1 MTMSEAAEIVAL
13 RYIKA
18 GMAPG
23 AAVDRACHEVTAN
36 AVSAPLGDLQ
46 EGWDTFTTY
55 APWIGAGI
63 AAWLLYRGT
72 VKVKRAGSAYIDRK
86 RRQTR
91 AAKAAWDAAY

>member
-1 MTMSEAAEIVAL
+1 MSEAAESVAM

-18 GMAPG
+18 GMAP
-23 AAVDRACHEVTAN
+23 AAAIDKACDEVAAN
-36 AVSAPLGDLQ
+36 AVGAPLGDFS

-55 APWIGAGI
+55 APWIGAAI
-63 AAWLLYRGT
+63 AAWLLYRGA
-72 VKVKRAGSAYIDRK
+72 VKVKRAGGEYIERK